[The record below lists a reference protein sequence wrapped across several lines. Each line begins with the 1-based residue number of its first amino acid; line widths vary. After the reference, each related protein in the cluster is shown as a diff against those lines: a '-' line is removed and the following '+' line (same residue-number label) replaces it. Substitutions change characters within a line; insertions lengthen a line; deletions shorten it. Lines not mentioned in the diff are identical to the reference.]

1 MTNESNNITARARKL
16 PLLTSGGR
24 VAVTAR
30 ESGRDGEWHL
40 DWQSPMEPGLAGHM
54 FRNAR
59 NILLPMGA
67 TAITLNCTDDAAVK
81 ALVDRWPDDAKSATG
96 DLYRLDLIYP
106 EEDGL
111 IHEDIDD
118 RIPLSRIT
126 CITCVERIGDI
137 RSYKR
142 QQCMGGRSTP
152 QEVAVR
158 TGELSDVYRRLAEL
172 EGGPSD
178 EGQKQTPAE
187 STREMEVLHDS
198 EGFLAKVVRTEDAAT
213 WALEWNQSPDSRR
226 AYQMFRNA
234 ERRVLQADGEYLKVQ
249 CPDTEHGVRQGLAK
263 YHKQDVKEDGDSFL
277 IQLIDPSE
285 EEVHEDFDNRTPL
298 HRITCPTC
306 VERIARSRTRDRTQA
321 ISNKADSSAI
331 AHASWRIA
339 AAYHRLAE
347 IEDAL
352 DLQKIDRQLRE
363 TRAMEEQ
370 PGPQTT
376 ATAEG

>member
-1 MTNESNNITARARKL
+1 MH
-16 PLLTSGGR
+16 GGQ
-24 VAVTAR
+24 VN
-30 ESGRDGEWHL
+30 
-40 DWQSPMEPGLAGHM
+40 PAG
-54 FRNAR
+54 
-59 NILLPMGA
+59 
-67 TAITLNCTDDAAVK
+67 
-81 ALVDRWPDDAKSATG
+81 
-96 DLYRLDLIYP
+96 
-106 EEDGL
+106 
-111 IHEDIDD
+111 
-118 RIPLSRIT
+118 SRGT
-126 CITCVERIGDI
+126 HR
-137 RSYKR
+137 
-142 QQCMGGRSTP
+142 
-152 QEVAVR
+152 
-158 TGELSDVYRRLAEL
+158 ELSDVYRRLAEL

-187 STREMEVLHDS
+187 PTREMEVLHDS
-198 EGFLAKVVRTEDAAT
+198 KGFLAKVVRTEDAAT

-234 ERRVLQADGEYLKVQ
+234 ERRVLQADGEYLLVQ

-263 YHKQDVKEDGDSFL
+263 YHKQDVMEDGDSFL

-331 AHASWRIA
+331 ARASWRIA
-339 AAYHRLAE
+339 AAYQRLAE

-352 DLQKIDRQLRE
+352 DLEKINRQFRE
-363 TRAMEEQ
+363 KRGMEEQ
-370 PGPQTT
+370 ADTQAN